1 MVSPNL
7 VKNSQKSEKLEMN
20 ENAKKLFQV
29 IYSEKTKKINKD
41 EDLTRIR
48 VSSLVS
54 RLAFFYEK
62 ARNAVEYEEEHL
74 LRKTA
79 IARILKRQVVI
90 EGVLRQ
96 AESLDIS
103 KHLLIELI
111 RGGYL
116 ANDSIPETKIDE
128 VAFILEKYII
138 LKNYL
143 SAEMSTSFS
152 LKADINKTKDT
163 IQEKNNLI
171 SWLLSL
177 AACEIEDNL
186 SPNKVKKVIV
196 GNMFDFL
203 TKKIQLPDDL
213 LEFDKAKDIQIYLSI
228 ARSYLKFDE
237 DVLTF
242 VLFKYYNGFWLELNK
257 KGILE
262 EKDKE
267 DIKKVAS
274 SFAVL
279 RKEINKDLTHPLKKQ
294 LDKIS
299 RTYSLYFNVLAE
311 TIEKDPLVLYGEIQK
326 GEKGFVA
333 SIKKACNQKYSKAK
347 TKLWRAALRSIIY
360 IFLTK
365 SVFVLAIEVP
375 AIRWFGEELNYLSLG
390 INIFFPAILLF
401 FIVLTTRKPGE
412 DNTEKIVN
420 GVKEISFIAQD
431 KKSAL
436 TLRKPRKRNFVAA
449 AIFNLIYTASFCFS
463 IYLIIQL
470 LTLPV
475 LGFTWVSIVIFL
487 FFLAFVSFF
496 SILTTKG
503 IKELLVIER
512 RESLLAFLVDLF
524 YLPIIMV
531 GRWLSNNMSKV
542 NIFVFIFDF
551 IIEAPFKILVDIA
564 DDWTKYVREKR
575 DNMD

>member
-20 ENAKKLFQV
+20 ESAKKLFQV
-29 IYSEKTKKINKD
+29 IYSEKTKKVTED
-41 EDLTRIR
+41 EDLPKIR

-62 ARNAVEYEEEHL
+62 ARNAVDYEEEHL

-96 AESLDIS
+96 AESLEIA

-152 LKADINKTKDT
+152 LKADINKTKDL

-171 SWLLSL
+171 SWLLNL

-186 SPNKVKKVIV
+186 SPNKIKKTIV
-196 GNMFDFL
+196 ANMFDFL

-213 LEFDKAKDIQIYLSI
+213 VEFEKAKDIQIYLSI

-237 DVLTF
+237 DILSF

-262 EKDKE
+262 ESDKE
-267 DIKKVAS
+267 DIKKVAVGFS
-274 SFAVL
+274 L
-279 RKEINKDLTHPLKKQ
+279 LKKEIDQDLNHPLKKQ

-299 RTYSLYFNVLAE
+299 RTYALYFNVLAE
-311 TIEKDPLVLYGEIQK
+311 TIEKDPLALYGEIQK
-326 GEKGFVA
+326 GEKGFSA

-347 TKLWRAALRSIIY
+347 AKLWRAAVRSIIY

-365 SVFVLAIEVP
+365 SIFVLAIEIP
-375 AIRWFGEELNYLSLG
+375 AIGWFGEELHYLSLA
-390 INIFFPAILLF
+390 INIIFPAVLLF
-401 FIVLTTRKPGE
+401 FIVLTTRKPAE
-412 DNTEKIVN
+412 DNTEKIVS
-420 GVKEISFIAQD
+420 GIKEISFSSED
-431 KKSAL
+431 KKSTL
-436 TLRKPRKRNFVAA
+436 ILRKPRKRNLIAA
-449 AIFNLIYTASFCFS
+449 TIFNLIYAGSFCFS
-463 IYLIIQL
+463 IYLIIKI
-470 LTLPV
+470 LTLP
-475 LGFTWVSIVIFL
+475 LIGFTWVSVIIFL

-496 SILTTKG
+496 SIITTRG

-575 DNMD
+575 DNME

>member
-7 VKNSQKSEKLEMN
+7 VKNTQKSEKLEMN
-20 ENAKKLFQV
+20 ENTKKLFQV
-29 IYSEKTKKINKD
+29 IYSEKTKKLSED
-41 EDLTRIR
+41 EDLARIR

-79 IARILKRQVVI
+79 IARILKRQIVI

-128 VAFILEKYII
+128 IAFILEKYII
-138 LKNYL
+138 LKNFL
-143 SAEMSTSFS
+143 SAEMSTFFS
-152 LKADINKTKDT
+152 LKTDINKTKDT

-171 SWLLSL
+171 SWLLNL

-186 SPNKVKKVIV
+186 SPNKIKKVIV

-203 TKKIQLPDDL
+203 EKKIQLPDDL
-213 LEFDKAKDIQIYLSI
+213 LEFEKAKDIQIYLSI
-228 ARSYLKFDE
+228 ARNYLKFDE
-237 DVLTF
+237 DILSF

-267 DIKKVAS
+267 DIKKVAV

-279 RKEINKDLTHPLKKQ
+279 RKEINKDLNHPLKKQ

-311 TIEKDPLVLYGEIQK
+311 TIEKDPLALYGEIQK
-326 GEKGFVA
+326 AEKGFVA

-347 TKLWRAALRSIIY
+347 TKLWRAALRSIVY

-365 SVFVLAIEVP
+365 SIFVLAIEIP
-375 AIRWFGEELNYLSLG
+375 AIRWFNEELNYLSLA
-390 INIFFPAILLF
+390 INIIFPAVLLF
-401 FIVLTTRKPGE
+401 FIVLTIRKPAE
-412 DNTEKIVN
+412 DNTEKIVS
-420 GVKEISFIAQD
+420 GIKEISFISQD

-436 TLRKPRKRNFVAA
+436 TLRKPRKRNFIAA
-449 AIFNLIYTASFCFS
+449 AIFNLIYAASFCFS
-463 IYLIIQL
+463 IYLIIKL
-470 LTLPV
+470 LTLP
-475 LGFTWVSIVIFL
+475 LIGFTWVSIVIFL

-496 SILTTKG
+496 SILTTRG

-551 IIEAPFKILVDIA
+551 VIEAPFKILVDIA

-575 DNMD
+575 DNME

>member
-7 VKNSQKSEKLEMN
+7 VKNTQKSEKLEMN

-29 IYSEKTKKINKD
+29 IYSEKTKRVSED
-41 EDLTRIR
+41 EDLARIR

-62 ARNAVEYEEEHL
+62 ARNAVDYEEEHL

-96 AESLDIS
+96 AESLDIA

-138 LKNYL
+138 LKNSL

-152 LKADINKTKDT
+152 LKTDINKTKDT

-171 SWLLSL
+171 SWLLNL

-213 LEFDKAKDIQIYLSI
+213 LEFDKTKDIQIYLSI

-237 DVLTF
+237 DILSF

-257 KGILE
+257 KRILE

-267 DIKKVAS
+267 DIKKVAAN
-274 SFAVL
+274 FAVL
-279 RKEINKDLTHPLKKQ
+279 RKEVNKDLAHPLKKQ

-311 TIEKDPLVLYGEIQK
+311 TIEKDPLALYGEIQK

-333 SIKKACNQKYSKAK
+333 NIKKACNQKYAKAK
-347 TKLWRAALRSIIY
+347 TKLWRAAIRSIIY

-375 AIRWFGEELNYLSLG
+375 AIRWFGEELSYLSLG
-390 INIFFPAILLF
+390 INIIFPAVLLF
-401 FIVLTTRKPGE
+401 FIVLTTGKPGE
-412 DNTEKIVN
+412 DNTEKIVS
-420 GVKEISFIAQD
+420 GIKEISFVSQD

-436 TLRKPRKRNFVAA
+436 TLRKPRRRNFLAA
-449 AIFNLIYTASFCFS
+449 ATFNLIYAASFFFS
-463 IYLIIQL
+463 IYLIIRL

-475 LGFTWVSIVIFL
+475 FGFTWVSIVIFL

-496 SILTTKG
+496 SVLTTKG
-503 IKELLVIER
+503 IKELLVVER

>member
-267 DIKKVAS
+267 NIKKVAS

-311 TIEKDPLVLYGEIQK
+311 TIEKDPLALYGEIQK

-401 FIVLTTRKPGE
+401 FIVLTIRKPGE
-412 DNTEKIVN
+412 DNTEKIIS
-420 GVKEISFIAQD
+420 GIKEISFIAQD

-512 RESLLAFLVDLF
+512 
-524 YLPIIMV
+524 
-531 GRWLSNNMSKV
+531 
-542 NIFVFIFDF
+542 
-551 IIEAPFKILVDIA
+551 
-564 DDWTKYVREKR
+564 
-575 DNMD
+575 

>member
-267 DIKKVAS
+267 NIKKVAS

-311 TIEKDPLVLYGEIQK
+311 TIEKDPLALYGEIQK

-401 FIVLTTRKPGE
+401 FIVLTIRKPGE
-412 DNTEKIVN
+412 DNTEKIIS
-420 GVKEISFIAQD
+420 GIKEISFIAQD

-470 LTLPV
+470 LTLPI